1 MERDMK
7 LFTLVFVVLMTGGAS
22 AQIGVSAGVTMLNAF
37 GNSKPYG
44 GMHLTVEYPS
54 SESVTF
60 YGKLSHLFKQRNE
73 DSSLIA
79 ITAYDFTTAPYIKN
93 IGGLSSLNYTIIE
106 GGTKYYLGNGYDF
119 GLAAYGGPNAFLAFN
134 RVKMEYAPYDET
146 LYELPQDYGRKASI
160 ISFGVGFNGGVK
172 YSIERV
178 GTVYFDLG
186 LSYVVRAI
194 ENNQMAAIEGWPRL
208 SALLFNFNVGFRRDI
223 LW

>member
-1 MERDMK
+1 MR
-7 LFTLVFVVLMTGGAS
+7 LFILLLVVLMTGGAS
-22 AQIGVSAGVTMLNAF
+22 AQIGVSAGATMLNAF

-44 GMHLTVEYPS
+44 GMHFTVEYPS

-60 YGKLSHLFKQRNE
+60 YGKVSHLFKQRNE

-79 ITAYDFTTAPYIKN
+79 ITAYDFATSPYIKN
-93 IGGLSSLNYTIIE
+93 IGGLSSLNYTIVE

-134 RVKMEYAPYDET
+134 RVKMEYAQYDET

-186 LSYVVRAI
+186 LSYVVRAF
-194 ENNQMAAIEGWPRL
+194 ENNQMAFNEGFPRL
-208 SALLFNFNVGFRRDI
+208 SALLFNFSVGFRRDI